1 MAQRVV
7 HSMIP
12 FFEQGLTTATLM
24 RRKVKMEKNG
34 VNWKAK
40 EMISRAAGGRMM
52 PGTLLVMVD
61 AGQALRKTQQTSL
74 VKWLLVWMA

>member
-1 MAQRVV
+1 
-7 HSMIP
+7 
-12 FFEQGLTTATLM
+12 M
-24 RRKVKMEKNG
+24 RRKVQMEQESG
-34 VNWKAK
+34 VKGGGK
-40 EMISRAAGGRMM
+40 EVILRAAGGRTI